1 MDLRLPVGTPQ
12 GLSIARM
19 ARNHRPGLPVIFVA
33 DEPELVELVEQVG
46 EENSPVML
54 KPIDLNLLVA
64 KVHDLLAVA
73 VETPPKAGS

>member
-1 MDLRLPVGTPQ
+1 MPVGTPQ

-33 DEPELVELVEQVG
+33 DEPELVELVG

-64 KVHDLLAVA
+64 KVQDLLAVA
-73 VETPPKAGS
+73 VEMPPEAGP

>member
-1 MDLRLPVGTPQ
+1 
-12 GLSIARM
+12 M